1 MLINLLVSGSD
12 YVVFSVYFNFNVFC
26 IVNVLHNYLLKHMA
40 LISGLTRL
48 IEKELKGEHNP
59 VACAEEVI
67 YNGNI
72 LYNSITEIIIPR
84 IGDLI
89 QEIVIKSD
97 ELNKNELPNI
107 SSTYIET
114 VNEYVKLK
122 NQYPLQIFK
131 TNTGLRLLCDYEVNL
146 LRPYQVTNLV
156 LVTDN
161 SKSDL
166 NGHKQSVSIIA
177 NYIFVD
183 TNSRRKLFF

>member
-1 MLINLLVSGSD
+1 
-12 YVVFSVYFNFNVFC
+12 
-26 IVNVLHNYLLKHMA
+26 MA